1 MANSAAL
8 SSAATATAL
17 ADTQLNPTPS
27 PGRQNIFITLVVD
40 GTAVTAASIHA
51 ALDAQYPT
59 VQLEKSVP
67 SRGTYIFNIG
77 P

>member
-1 MANSAAL
+1 MANTTALNSAN
-8 SSAATATAL
+8 TASAL

-27 PGRQNIFITLVVD
+27 TARQNIYITLVVD

>member
-1 MANSAAL
+1 MANTTALNSAN
-8 SSAATATAL
+8 TASAL

-27 PGRQNIFITLVVD
+27 TNRQHIFITIVAD
-40 GTAVTAASIHA
+40 GTPVTAASIHA

-67 SRGTYIFNIG
+67 SRNTFIFNVG

>member
-1 MANSAAL
+1 MANTTAL
-8 SSAATATAL
+8 SSANTASQL
-17 ADTQLNPTPS
+17 ADTTLNKVPS
-27 PGRQNIFITLVVD
+27 TGREMIFITLVVD
-40 GTAVTAASIHA
+40 GTAVTPASIHA

-59 VQLEKSVP
+59 VQLEKSVA

>member
-1 MANSAAL
+1 MANTTAL
-8 SSAATATAL
+8 GSAATATAL

-27 PGRQNIFITLVVD
+27 TNRQHMFITLVVD

-67 SRGTYIFNIG
+67 SRNTYIFNIG